1 MSGAIR
7 ASALAAAAF
16 AATSP
21 AAAREPAA
29 RDESITLV
37 SPGYLFSTMA
47 GPVPVRGHGVELS
60 VVHIPNVTKYA
71 GFGVV
76 GQLQS
81 YGGSHLRTALAAE
94 VVYELLGL
102 ELGWALRRSDGA
114 HPAQHGLHVAPYVSL
129 GIVSFAW
136 RTTLP
141 IDDRDGGYGWETG
154 FALAVKL
161 PVPVRNW
168 ENLGYFS
175 PGLGNISAGGRPLR
189 DEDGVALLPDVLE
202 GRTRGASPADRVRW
216 IRDARLEHA
225 SIESFLWLADD
236 LDALGAPSELVA
248 RAVRAAEEERRH
260 AALCLAYAGS
270 GVRLRSRV
278 HPRRRRARPSLA
290 KLAREAWID
299 GVLGEGGAARALA
312 REAQRTPDPERA
324 RALLGVASEEASH
337 ARLSADVLGWLA
349 SR

>member
-1 MSGAIR
+1 MTGALR
-7 ASALAAAAF
+7 ASAIAAAVV
-16 AATSP
+16 AAASP
-21 AAAREPAA
+21 ARAGEPAE
-29 RDESITLV
+29 RDQSVTLV
-37 SPGYLFSTMA
+37 IPGYLFSTMA

-71 GFGVV
+71 GVGVV

-94 VVYELLGL
+94 VVWELLGL

-129 GIVSFAW
+129 GLVSFAW

-141 IDDRDGGYGWETG
+141 FDRRDGGYGFETG

-168 ENLGYFS
+168 ENLGHFS
-175 PGLGNISAGGRPLR
+175 PAVGNLTAGGRPLR
-189 DEDGVALLPDVLE
+189 DHDGVALLPDVLE
-202 GRTRGASPADRVRW
+202 GRARGSAPADRARW
-216 IRDARLEHA
+216 IRQARLEHA

-236 LDALGAPSELVA
+236 LDALGAPAELVA
-248 RAVRAAEEERRH
+248 RASRAADEERRH

-290 KLAREAWID
+290 QLAREAWID

-312 REAQRTPDPERA
+312 REARRTPDPERA
-324 RALLGVASEEASH
+324 RALLAVASEEASH

-349 SR
+349 TR